1 MTVSRVE
8 LDRRMKRFLEKCRQ
22 NGMRITHQ
30 RTEVFR
36 ELARSDE
43 HPDAETAYQRVR
55 RRVPAISRD
64 TVYRTL
70 STLEAQGLIRRTEVL
85 VSPARY
91 DANMDLHH
99 HFVCTG
105 CGLVRDFSSEALED
119 LPIPRSVASL
129 GRIEFAQVRVR
140 GVCWACAARRKKA
153 GQRRRG

>member
-1 MTVSRVE
+1 VTVLRVE
-8 LDRRMKRFLEKCRQ
+8 LDRRMKRFLDKCRQ
-22 NGMRITHQ
+22 GGVRITHQ

-91 DANMDLHH
+91 DANTDLHH
-99 HFVCTG
+99 HFVCMV
-105 CGLVRDFSSEALED
+105 CGLVRDFSSEALEG
-119 LPIPRSVASL
+119 LPIPRSVEAL
-129 GRIEFAQVRVR
+129 GKVESAHVQVR
-140 GVCWACAARRKKA
+140 GVCSACAARRPKA
-153 GQRRRG
+153 GRRRKG